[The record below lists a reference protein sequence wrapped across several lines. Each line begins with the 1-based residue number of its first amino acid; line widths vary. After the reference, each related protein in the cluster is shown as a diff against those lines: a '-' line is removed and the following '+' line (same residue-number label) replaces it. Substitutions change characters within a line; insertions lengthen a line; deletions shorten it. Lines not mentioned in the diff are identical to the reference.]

1 MKDSFR
7 RILLFFGIVLIG
19 LLLIFIDLPIL
30 YLILVVFLFG
40 VILLF
45 ITGSLSLKN
54 LRREKENIPHE
65 EKPAGPTFGERF
77 AEKAPTLYTL
87 YKKLTGGNRKP
98 KEKKKKE
105 KGSGFFSRKEK
116 GSGLFSIKEKE
127 PAKASTPA
135 IAAPAAETP
144 DDELDE
150 EDLFGDI
157 NLDELDDEGLDDF
170 GGDEAVLDMGQDD
183 AGYMADDV
191 ASILAQAGDLDDDSL
206 EGGFDQPLDTP
217 LDDSFDGSFDQEIL
231 TGSDDLDSIDLDEI
245 EMDEEPEL
253 PDELVDLDEIPD
265 PFVDTPIEEGEGW
278 DKNKK
283 DEFGF
288 GAGAEAISSNVGF
301 LDAKETEKK
310 SSFFSKSGGGA
321 GSEGDL
327 LSELKSSAKN
337 VRKKQDVS
345 LVRELKDA
353 EVSPEELE
361 EELSNLLTILGGKRD
376 G

>member
-7 RILLFFGIVLIG
+7 RILLFFGIILIG
-19 LLLIFIDLPIL
+19 LILIFIDLPIL

-54 LRREKENIPHE
+54 LRREKEDTIKE
-65 EKPAGPTFGERF
+65 KKPAQPTFGERF
-77 AEKAPTLYTL
+77 AEKAPTFYNL
-87 YKKLTGGNRKP
+87 YKKLTGGSRKP
-98 KEKKKKE
+98 KEKKE
-105 KGSGFFSRKEK
+105 KTKKEK
-116 GSGLFSIKEKE
+116 GSGLFSRKEKE
-127 PAKASTPA
+127 PAQTAPPA
-135 IAAPAAETP
+135 IAAPAPEAP

-170 GGDEAVLDMGQDD
+170 GGDEVVLDMGQDD

-191 ASILAQAGDLDDDSL
+191 ASILAQAGDLDDDL
-206 EGGFDQPLDTP
+206 VEEGFDQPLDTP

-245 EMDEEPEL
+245 EMDEVPEL
-253 PDELVDLDEIPD
+253 PDDLVDLDEMPD
-265 PFVDTPIEEGEGW
+265 PFADIPVEEEKSR
-278 DKNKK
+278 DKKKK
-283 DEFGF
+283 DDFGF

-310 SSFFSKSGGGA
+310 SSFFSKSSGGT

-337 VRKKQDVS
+337 VRKKQDLS
-345 LVRELKDA
+345 LVRDLKDA

-361 EELSNLLTILGGKRD
+361 EELSNLLTILGGKKD
-376 G
+376 E